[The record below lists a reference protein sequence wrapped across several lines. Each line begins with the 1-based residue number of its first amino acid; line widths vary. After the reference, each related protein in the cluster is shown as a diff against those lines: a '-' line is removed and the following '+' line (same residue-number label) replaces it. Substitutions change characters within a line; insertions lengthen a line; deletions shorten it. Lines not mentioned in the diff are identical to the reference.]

1 MDVTD
6 DVTVDD
12 TDPSPN
18 AAPTPFV
25 HALAPS
31 ARVASPH
38 RSIAPPSPVPHVPI
52 ASAKHAHAP
61 AARHRLA
68 RVVPRLRASSLASS
82 LALPRDVRVAPYVPR
97 VVVASS
103 SLARARPVARVI
115 PRASRASRAS
125 RERVVPKSSRTRAR
139 SASSGGATAVGVG
152 VSRAR
157 LDARAAP

>member
-115 PRASRASRAS
+115 PRASR
-125 RERVVPKSSRTRAR
+125 ERVVPKSSRTRAR

-157 LDARAAP
+157 LAARAAP